1 VTSDGVVRGPRG
13 RARAR
18 TRRSARKGETVVRRL
33 RIAVVLKT
41 NSGGMWILAQVA
53 ELRRRGHEVIVVL
66 PAGGGRLTAELTARG
81 FDVVESPFS
90 FRFRP
95 SPGTLAGLWRLR
107 RLIRR
112 LRPDVLHYHL
122 YASAL
127 AVRLTSLGL
136 PARRVHM
143 VAGPLFLESPLIR
156 PVERLLWRLDHV
168 TICGTAHTS
177 GLYGALGCPP
187 ARRPVATYGVDP
199 THFAPDRVD
208 PPAGEATVPTR
219 EELRA
224 KARAELG
231 IDPDAFL
238 VVMVA
243 YVYPPKRLAH
253 RGRAIKGHDILLT
266 AWRTFRDRH
275 PRAHLLLVGGGW
287 TAAGE
292 AHRRDLIRRYGVRT
306 DPSVTWLESLT
317 DVRPCHRAADL
328 SVSPSLSEGHGA
340 VLEAS
345 AMGVPSIVSDAG
357 GLPETVDESTGWVVP
372 RGDPA
377 ALAAALEA
385 AYREFESGR
394 LAVRGDRAR
403 RRVLRLFDNRVSAAR
418 VADIIEAAGG
428 VRACGV
434 GARADGVTTGAGR
447 G

>member
-1 VTSDGVVRGPRG
+1 MR
-13 RARAR
+13 
-18 TRRSARKGETVVRRL
+18 RRL
-33 RIAVVLKT
+33 RIAVLLKT
-41 NSGGMWILAQVA
+41 NSGGMWILPQVT
-53 ELRRRGHEVIVVL
+53 ELRRRGHEVVVVL
-66 PAGGGRLTAELTARG
+66 PPGSGRLTAELTRHG
-81 FDVVESPFS
+81 FDVLGSPFD

-95 SPGTLAGLWRLR
+95 DPATLRGLWRLR
-107 RLIRR
+107 RLVRR

-127 AVRLTSLGL
+127 AARVATLGL
-136 PARRVHM
+136 PVRRVHM

-199 THFAPDRVD
+199 AHFAAPRTTAPDD
-208 PPAGEATVPTR
+208 PAGAGRDEV
-219 EELRA
+219 RA
-224 KARAELG
+224 KSRAELG
-231 IDPDAFL
+231 IDADAFL

-253 RGRAIKGHDILLT
+253 RGRAIKGHDVLLA
-266 AWRTFRDRH
+266 AWQTFRAGH
-275 PRAHLLLVGGGW
+275 PRAHLLLVGAGW

-292 AHRRDLIRRYGVRT
+292 AYRRDLVQRYGVAT
-306 DPSVTWLESLT
+306 DPSVTWLESLA

-357 GLPETVDESTGWVVP
+357 GLPETVEESSGWVVP

-377 ALAAALEA
+377 ALAAALA
-385 AYREFESGR
+385 TAHREFAAGR
-394 LAVRGDRAR
+394 LAAWGERAR
-403 RRVLRLFDNRVSAAR
+403 QRALRLFDNRTSAVR
-418 VADIIEAAGG
+418 VADVIEETGSAGH
-428 VRACGV
+428 R
-434 GARADGVTTGAGR
+434 
-447 G
+447 